1 MWHPIKAVIP
11 YTVIIL
17 YFAGF
22 PTLLVQD
29 TNQQIKDT
37 WTLDNG
43 TSSIP
48 DITNITSDHH

>member
-1 MWHPIKAVIP
+1 MWHPIKVVIP

-29 TNQQIKDT
+29 TKQHIKDT
-37 WTLDNG
+37 WTLDNE